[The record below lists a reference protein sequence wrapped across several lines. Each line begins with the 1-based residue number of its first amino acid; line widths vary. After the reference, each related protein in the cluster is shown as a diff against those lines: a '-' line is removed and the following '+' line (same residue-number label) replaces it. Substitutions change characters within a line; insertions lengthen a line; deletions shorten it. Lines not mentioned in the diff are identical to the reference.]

1 MRATTIPARRP
12 ERKRRYAPRRA
23 LEPSVEQAA
32 PAGSPAR
39 RTNPPGLP
47 QTRRAFPCYRYE
59 VRPRSWPTCARTGA
73 VAKLCGTGPASARIE
88 DVSLRLLCEM
98 AAVPPAEVEGRVAAD
113 VAAVRAALET
123 VLREDACALRYED
136 MLRWRNAL
144 DEGVRD
150 LEAGQP
156 IVWAADR
163 RPGTW
168 LDSVLRLRGLLA
180 HYVGRAYWDGVEEVR
195 VSDID
200 VERYLWGA
208 R

>member
-47 QTRRAFPCYRYE
+47 QTRRASSGYRCE
-59 VRPRSWPTCARTGA
+59 VRPRSWPTCA
-73 VAKLCGTGPASARIE
+73 KFCGTGPSSARIE
-88 DVSLRLLCEM
+88 AVSLRLLCEL

-113 VAAVRAALET
+113 VAAVRASLET
-123 VLREDACALRYED
+123 ALRANARALRYED

-156 IVWAADR
+156 IVWASAR

-180 HYVGRAYWDGVEEVR
+180 HYVGRAYWDGVEELR
-195 VSDID
+195 VCDID